1 MHDDLLTLIDPY
13 LQTST
18 LTSESSAK
26 HFDLFGHSHIS
37 HEDDISD
44 AICYLFL
51 PSNEL
56 SIPFNH
62 FFQDRQALALYVF
75 KIFFE
80 VMSNRDVY

>member
-1 MHDDLLTLIDPY
+1 MHGDFLTQIDPC
-13 LQTST
+13 LQTPT
-18 LTSESSAK
+18 LTSESSAN

-44 AICYLFL
+44 TICYLFL

-56 SIPFNH
+56 SIPLQS

-75 KIFFE
+75 KIFE